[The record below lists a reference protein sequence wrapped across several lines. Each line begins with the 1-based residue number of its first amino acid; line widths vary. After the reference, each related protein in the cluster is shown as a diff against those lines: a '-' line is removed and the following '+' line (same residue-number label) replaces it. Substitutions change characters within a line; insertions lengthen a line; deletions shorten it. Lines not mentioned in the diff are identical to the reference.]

1 MKKGFQTL
9 FNSFISL
16 TIFPFVFNSGN
27 LNSQENINSRST
39 LKSNKIFDFDRQNIL
54 IPFPVGNFDS
64 SSKKVN
70 FDRNPFLNPIN
81 FEINNVEDLYTSL
94 DFKGIAQTQ
103 SQAIAIIS
111 INNKQKTYKV
121 GDKLD
126 NGFLIQSIS
135 LEKGTVDIGNG
146 RNSFRLG
153 FVGIN

>member
-1 MKKGFQTL
+1 MKKGFQIL
-9 FNSFISL
+9 FNSFITL
-16 TIFPFVFNSGN
+16 IIFPFVFNSGN
-27 LNSQENINSRST
+27 LKSQENLNPR
-39 LKSNKIFDFDRQNIL
+39 LPFKSNKTFHFDRQNVL
-54 IPFPVGNFDS
+54 IPYPVGNIES

-81 FEINNVEDLYTSL
+81 IEINNIQDLYAGL

-103 SQAIAIIS
+103 SQTIAIIS
-111 INNKQKTYKV
+111 VNNKQKTYKV

-153 FVGIN
+153 FIGLN